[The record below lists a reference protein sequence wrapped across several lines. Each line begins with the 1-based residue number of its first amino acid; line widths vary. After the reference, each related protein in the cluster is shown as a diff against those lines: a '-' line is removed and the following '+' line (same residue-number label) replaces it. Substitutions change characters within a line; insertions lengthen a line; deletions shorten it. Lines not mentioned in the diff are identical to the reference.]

1 MVGLVDE
8 QSDDKCPFCYKAV
21 HAFPTKKEEPTAEVE
36 SKPSQL
42 KCAMLLPRVGGW
54 KHATAK
60 HHLISAMQ
68 CYARV
73 RRLVR
78 MASLVG
84 YDVNDPP
91 NGIGLPTVANN
102 IKYSL
107 AGGTLQ
113 KFGAFEP
120 QGKKQ
125 IAFGVMEQAKAQWH
139 VGHHAFTVEIPD
151 DWAEERNKSDSGHT
165 VSYDESVIKLLL
177 KLMDAW
183 IALPICEE
191 EEDKS
196 SKLKADM
203 DAISAEIRT
212 KLNMF
217 SSANPSASFPFFV
230 SRLAF
235 EFAVDRSP
243 TPSPEET
250 SDDPPSGPS
259 KMRDLSPTDDDPLL
273 EPPKKKAKH

>member
-8 QSDDKCPFCYKAV
+8 QNDDKCPFCYKAA
-21 HAFPTKKEEPTAEVE
+21 HAFPTKQKKKPTAKVD

-42 KCAMLLPRVGGW
+42 ACAKLPVVGEW
-54 KHATAK
+54 NHTTAK

-84 YDVNDPP
+84 YDINEPP

-113 KFGAFEP
+113 KFGAFDAS
-120 QGKKQ
+120 GKKQ
-125 IAFGVMEQAKAQWH
+125 IAFGVMSQAQAQWH

-151 DWAEERNKSDSGHT
+151 DWAEEQDESDAGHE
-165 VSYDESVIKLLL
+165 VSYDESVIVLLL

-183 IALPICEE
+183 IALSICKE

-196 SKLKADM
+196 SKLKDDM
-203 DAISAEIRT
+203 DAISNEIRT

-217 SSANPSASFPFFV
+217 SSADPSASLPFFV

-235 EFAVDRSP
+235 EFAVDRRAAQ
-243 TPSPEET
+243 SPE
-250 SDDPPSGPS
+250 D
-259 KMRDLSPTDDDPLL
+259 TDDDPAP
-273 EPPKKKAKH
+273 EPPKKKVKH